1 MANETTSTQFDE
13 QILAYALGER
23 VLSANLPKIV
33 VLGLVNE
40 LEIAGSGSDTARIN
54 QWVDLGASG
63 AGTEG
68 TEFTTNEAV
77 DLDSAIDLQVAEAAA
92 IQRAV
97 FTNFGLETM
106 FPVRFASVAD
116 LMQSGSLE
124 QKISVL
130 GPRLD
135 PMLAAVVEKRED
147 DVCSLLDGFSNTV
160 GTTTVDLTAEVALAA
175 QYTLKTLEPLHE
187 DWVYVLTPNQV
198 HELQLAVGFNGGGLG
213 GSVWANQGDLS
224 FFNFRPDMPRNGFRG
239 SFMGIP
245 VYEYAH
251 SLRELMNSD
260 ADVAGALMC
269 RGVGDPRNGGQ
280 LGAIG
285 LAQNGFIKF
294 HIDYSAGYRGA
305 IVVLSSDHKA
315 LEVRNTHGVT
325 IVSDAP

>member
-1 MANETTSTQFDE
+1 MAQETVSSSFDE

-40 LEIAGSGSDTARIN
+40 MEIAGSGSDTARIN

-68 TEFTTNEAV
+68 TEFTTNEVV
-77 DLDSAIDLQVAEAAA
+77 DLDTAIDLQVAEAAA

-97 FTNFGLETM
+97 FTNFALETM
-106 FPVRFASVAD
+106 YPVQFANVTD
-116 LMQSGSLE
+116 LMQNGSVQ
-124 QKISVL
+124 QKMQVL

-147 DVCSLLDGFSNTV
+147 DVASLLDGFSNTV
-160 GTTTVDLTAEVALAA
+160 GTTGIDLTAEVALSA

-198 HELQLAVGFNGGGLG
+198 HELQIAVGFSGGGLG
-213 GSVWANQGDLS
+213 GAVWSSQADAS

-239 SFMGIP
+239 SFLGIP
-245 VYEYAH
+245 IYEYAH
-251 SLRELMNSD
+251 SLRELMNAN
-260 ADVAGALMC
+260 ADVGGALMC

-285 LAQNGFIKF
+285 LAQNGFIKVNIQ
-294 HIDYSAGYRGA
+294 HSAGYRGV

-315 LEVRNTHGVT
+315 LEVRDTHGVT